1 MTATKAQIEG
11 VTEEEARQE
20 AKDHTAATTMLAIK
34 AAATEKLHRMTGHI
48 NLVMGPEVIQ
58 GVEGD
63 EQTIEEATIATATRL
78 QPLEIIEA
86 KVLVTKQIEALDV
99 AGLSG
104 EEEEAQVEV

>member
-1 MTATKAQIEG
+1 M
-11 VTEEEARQE
+11 
-20 AKDHTAATTMLAIK
+20 
-34 AAATEKLHRMTGHI
+34 
-48 NLVMGPEVIQ
+48 
-58 GVEGD
+58 EGD